1 MKKLRQK
8 HNIFV
13 VLLILLVLVLIL
25 PNVIFA
31 AEPTQPATGAVNNTC
46 GWTDLS
52 CLIPLALS
60 WILAAL
66 IGMVGYFITVLVG
79 ILIWIGQY
87 NGFIT
92 STPVVM
98 GWNVIRDIANMF
110 FVLVLLIISFGT
122 ILHVQQYQMKTLL
135 PKVILMAVLVN
146 FSKAIAGIFIDFAQ
160 VIMLTFVAAYQN
172 AGAGNILSG
181 LKIDSI
187 YSIAPADTEIPGIGK
202 TPSGINNF
210 QIVIGYLLGLI
221 FALVALVVVIAMV
234 LIFFV
239 RIVMLW
245 ILVIFSPLA
254 YVLSVVPAGQ
264 KYASQWWDMFS
275 KYVIIG
281 PILAFFLWLSLASI
295 PQINKDSKFNPN
307 AADIQADAIMVIR

>member
-31 AEPTQPATGAVNNTC
+31 AEPTQPDTGAVNNTC

-160 VIMLTFVAAYQN
+160 VIMLTFVAAYST
-172 AGAGNILSG
+172 AGEGNLLSG

-234 LIFFV
+234 LIF
-239 RIVMLW
+239 
-245 ILVIFSPLA
+245 
-254 YVLSVVPAGQ
+254 
-264 KYASQWWDMFS
+264 
-275 KYVIIG
+275 
-281 PILAFFLWLSLASI
+281 
-295 PQINKDSKFNPN
+295 
-307 AADIQADAIMVIR
+307 